1 MAVQIPVTGPVVYE
15 KVIYETYN
23 KNRQID
29 IHYLGDEHNKKTKC
43 ADPHAISLLTTT
55 LAQGR
60 DTDVFIEVGLGYVGK
75 ARTNYLNEL
84 TFQTNQGLS
93 EKQKCSEQYPNV
105 RFHCVD
111 FRHTLFL
118 EYMTVLE
125 PIIEP
130 YVKMK
135 RVNEIEYGFLDSAI
149 QSFANRIKDGKNLP
163 YVPFDELRE
172 LQRLLWI
179 SSMLMYRQ
187 KRYRDVPPLPFS
199 TTLGDFIGDLYYLMI
214 NEISYDT
221 MPLAKLLP
229 EPIQKS
235 YKPYYHYRLSHE
247 YRSIPEIIKSQDLQV
262 LYECE
267 IVKKLQEIKASITP
281 TDFEREMIV
290 SPQLAL
296 NRSVIN
302 SAWLMDMYVCF
313 RSMKPYVTHI
323 IIVLGVNHIIQMK
336 QFMKNIRVVVKESV
350 RFDNPNVKGEL
361 TQCISIPTDHQRLL
375 LDTNEMFQGMV
386 VEKPV
391 VRVLGKKTHEKEKK
405 VYQEEMYTKENK
417 SNVIEQKVKLI

>member
-1 MAVQIPVTGPVVYE
+1 MAVQIPVTGPVTYE

-23 KNRQID
+23 NNRQID

-43 ADPHAISLLTTT
+43 ADPHALSSISLLTTT

-84 TFQTNQGLS
+84 TFQTNHCLLKGLS

-118 EYMTVLE
+118 EYMTVID
-125 PIIEP
+125 PIIEL
-130 YVKMK
+130 K
-135 RVNEIEYGFLDSAI
+135 RVNEIEYGFLDSTI
-149 QSFANRIKDGKNLP
+149 HSFANRIKDGKNVIKNLP

-172 LQRLLWI
+172 LQRLLWV

-199 TTLGDFIGDLYYLMI
+199 STLGDFIGDLYYLMI
-214 NEISYDT
+214 NDVPT
-221 MPLAKLLP
+221 MPLTKLLP

-262 LYECE
+262 LFECE
-267 IVKKLQEIKASITP
+267 ILKKLQEIKASITP
-281 TDFEREMIV
+281 TDFELEMIV

-302 SAWLMDMYVCF
+302 SSWLMDMYVCF
-313 RSMKPYVTHI
+313 RSMKPYVSHM
-323 IIVLGVNHIIQMK
+323 IIVLGVNQFTRVIQMK
-336 QFMKNIRVVVKESV
+336 QFMKNIRV
-350 RFDNPNVKGEL
+350 R
-361 TQCISIPTDHQRLL
+361 SI
-375 LDTNEMFQGMV
+375 
-386 VEKPV
+386 
-391 VRVLGKKTHEKEKK
+391 
-405 VYQEEMYTKENK
+405 
-417 SNVIEQKVKLI
+417 